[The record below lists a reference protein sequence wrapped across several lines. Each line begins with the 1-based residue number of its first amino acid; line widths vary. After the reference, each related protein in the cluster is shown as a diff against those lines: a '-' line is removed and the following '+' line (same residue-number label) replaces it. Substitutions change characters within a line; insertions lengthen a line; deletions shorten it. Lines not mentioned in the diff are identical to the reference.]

1 MGRLRGKV
9 AMVTGAAMGIGQSGA
24 EALARE
30 GAAVLVTDIDDA
42 QGQQTVLNINSA
54 GGRALYL
61 HTDVT
66 STTEMERA
74 VAYTVEQFG
83 KIDILV
89 NNAGYN
95 TQGSVTDI
103 DEATWDNSISINATS
118 VWRGMKFALPHM
130 IAQRSGSIINLTS
143 VQALVG
149 FKGYAAYAAA
159 KGAINGLTQQAAV
172 EYAEYNVRINAI
184 APATI
189 MTPLNQRVFETT
201 PDPDALIASWNAAH
215 PLGRFGQPHEVAEVI
230 VFLAS
235 EDSSFMTG
243 TIIRVDGGLTMKGA

>member
-1 MGRLRGKV
+1 
-9 AMVTGAAMGIGQSGA
+9 MGIGQAGA

-42 QGQQTVLNINSA
+42 KGQQTVLNINSA

-66 STTEMERA
+66 STSDVERA

-89 NNAGYN
+89 NNAGFN
-95 TQGSVTDI
+95 TQGSVTEL
-103 DEATWDNSISINATS
+103 DEDKWNHSISINATS
-118 VWRGMKFALPHM
+118 VWRSMKFALPHM
-130 IAQRSGSIINLTS
+130 IAQGSGSIINMTS

-159 KGAINGLTQQAAV
+159 KGAMNGLTQQAAV

-189 MTPLNQRVFETT
+189 MTPLNERVFATT

-235 EDSSFMTG
+235 DDSSFITG